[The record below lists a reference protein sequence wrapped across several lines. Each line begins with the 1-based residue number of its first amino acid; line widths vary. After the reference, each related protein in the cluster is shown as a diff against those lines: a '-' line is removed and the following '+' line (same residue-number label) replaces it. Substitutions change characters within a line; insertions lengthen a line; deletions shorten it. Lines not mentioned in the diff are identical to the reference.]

1 MFSVK
6 WSYGKQRRRSEDAV
20 KMHIEEIH
28 FDDQRCLHIVCG
40 KIRGFIFIGFQ
51 TSVSVIAVRIMLYVH
66 VCAEGL

>member
-1 MFSVK
+1 
-6 WSYGKQRRRSEDAV
+6 
-20 KMHIEEIH
+20 MHIEEIH